1 MSGTDMLL
9 AANIAVWSG
18 IVLYIV
24 SLGRRYARLE
34 KRMRQLEVSGD
45 RHE

>member
-1 MSGTDMLL
+1 MSGSDMLL

-34 KRMRQLEVSGD
+34 KRMRQLEVSSD